1 MHDTAQR
8 IDFALPPEASL
19 RKISG
24 EMLNQPGFAN
34 FLFDL
39 GSCFLNCNDLT
50 KTISIRASAES
61 KKSAERSRTFG
72 KFVLLRPTK
81 QLHKQTHKKRS
92 VSGHDRGQI

>member
-1 MHDTAQR
+1 MDDTAQR

-24 EMLNQPGFAN
+24 EMLNQTGFAN

-61 KKSAERSRTFG
+61 KKGQNAQE
-72 KFVLLRPTK
+72 LLA
-81 QLHKQTHKKRS
+81 S
-92 VSGHDRGQI
+92 SCYCD